1 MSPAAP
7 PSPERL
13 AEILGM
19 PLPTPEQARIIAH
32 PLAPLLVVAGAGS
45 GKTATMSQRVVH
57 LVAGGQVRPDQ
68 ILGLT
73 FTRKATAELE
83 QRVRTRLAQLAVSG
97 LPGLPELD
105 EEAGPTI
112 ATYNAFAGSLVRDH
126 GLRLGID
133 PDSTLITEARA
144 WQIAT
149 RIVTER
155 TEPLPLDKPGAAATA
170 LLALDGALSEN
181 LLSVAD
187 AAEQLGDLAA
197 LMEGIG
203 SVRGCKTLVRGVP
216 EALTTRL
223 GMLEAVAAYRD
234 YKLRHSLLDFGDQI
248 ALGCRIAEEVPDV
261 AQSLRTQY
269 PAVLL
274 DEFQDTSVA
283 QIRLLAAL
291 FSDSGVTAVGDPNQ
305 AIYGWRGASA
315 GALDTFH
322 EYFNPGGAAAA
333 ENAFNT
339 GGADES
345 RAPVLPLST
354 AWRNDRAILRAANVT
369 SSPLRHHAPQPGDA
383 EVARIP
389 VDELHERPGAAGLA
403 EGVVVGA
410 FVQDP
415 LAEARTIADFMEE
428 RWSPQAEMAVLCRTR
443 AQLLPIADALD
454 DLGVPY
460 EIIGLGGM
468 LSVPEVADVRAAL
481 TVAADP
487 ERGDRL
493 LRLLTGA
500 GIGAADLRAL
510 AALARAQVRSA
521 REQTGDGRDQA
532 EREQPD
538 APLLSEAIET
548 LARWEETGR
557 LPRTAASGDAEAG
570 RAAEAGRVV
579 GAGGAT
585 GTGAGAP
592 GPADVGLSE
601 AGRRAAVG
609 LARSLRRVRAGLGL
623 ALPDLVMLTEQALG
637 LDVELAA
644 RVGNPLGRRA
654 VDRFREAAEQFTA
667 EMESPTLAG
676 FLDWLEAAEE
686 HENGMEAPHVEPE
699 PGAVQLLTI
708 HAAKGLEW
716 DTVAVAGLVEQVF
729 PSYRQQPKEDR
740 TLSDKGWMTRPE
752 EFPHPLRADAATLP
766 PFTLGMWDTAGW
778 DAEAL
783 KEAWG
788 EYTLALGRHTLA
800 EERRL
805 AYVAFTRARHE
816 LLLTGSH
823 LAKAAAKPRP
833 MARFLDELVRR
844 ELVRPYGPGWQN
856 YDEDQPNPLAG
867 GGTTGTWPPPEP
879 TGIRGEHRE
888 ARRRAAHDVAAA
900 GRAGAAPEAS
910 TDPTVARWVAEAEL
924 LLAERARRRDQ
935 PPSVHLPDHLAATR
949 IDELRADRDRFA
961 LDLRRPLPPEPRPEL
976 RLGTVFHDAIA
987 LRLGG
992 QGQLLTLEQAGVPDA
1007 LTPRQRKQLERWLEI
1022 AERLPLLDGCL
1033 LQDTEVELELALESL
1048 TVRCRLDAV
1057 FRDPGGAWLIVDWKT
1072 GRRRVPVDQ
1081 LSIYVHA
1088 LAASRGVETDAVR
1101 AAYVYVDRDDGLV
1114 DELSAADLLPLSEIE
1129 DALRAE
1135 GRS

>member
-1 MSPAAP
+1 MSTAP
-7 PSPERL
+7 PPGPRTL
-13 AEILGM
+13 AKILGV
-19 PLPTPEQARIIAH
+19 PPPTPEQARIIAH
-32 PLAPLLVVAGAGS
+32 PLTPLLVVAGAGS

-57 LVAGGQVRPDQ
+57 LVVRGEVRPDQ
-68 ILGLT
+68 VLGLT
-73 FTRKATAELE
+73 FTRRATAELD
-83 QRVRTRLAQLAVSG
+83 QRVAARLARLAGSG
-97 LPGLPELD
+97 LVRLD
-105 EEAGPTI
+105 EEAGAAI
-112 ATYNAFAGSLVRDH
+112 ATYNAFAGSLVREH
-126 GLRLGID
+126 GLRIGVD
-133 PDSTLITEARA
+133 PDSTLITGARA
-144 WQIAT
+144 WQIAV
-149 RIVTER
+149 RIVEER
-155 TEPLPLDKPGAAATA
+155 TAPLPVDRPGAAASV
-170 LLALDGALSEN
+170 LLALEGALSEN
-181 LLSVAD
+181 LLTVD
-187 AAEQLGDLAA
+187 EAAEHLDELVA

-203 SVRGCKTLVRGVP
+203 SVRGCRTLVRGAP
-216 EALTTRL
+216 EALGNRL

-234 YKLRHSLLDFGDQI
+234 YKRRHALLDFGDQI
-248 ALGCRIAEEVPDV
+248 ALGCRIAEEAPEV
-261 AQSLRTQY
+261 ARQLRERHR
-269 PAVLL
+269 AVLL

-291 FSDSGVTAVGDPNQ
+291 FSASGVTAVGDPNQ

-322 EYFNPGGAAAA
+322 EYFNPGAR
-333 ENAFNT
+333 T
-339 GGADES
+339 DGADE

-383 EVARIP
+383 EVAHIP
-389 VDELHERPGAAGLA
+389 VDELHERPEAAGLA

-510 AALARAQVRSA
+510 AALARAQVRSS
-521 REQTGDGRDQA
+521 REQVGDGRDQA

-570 RAAEAGRVV
+570 RASSAGR
-579 GAGGAT
+579 AGGTT

-592 GPADVGLSE
+592 GPGDVGLSE

-623 ALPDLVMLTEQALG
+623 ALPDLVVLTEQALG

-816 LLLTGSH
+816 LLLTGTH

>member
-1 MSPAAP
+1 MIPAAP

-223 GMLEAVAAYRD
+223 GMLDAVAAYRD

-322 EYFNPGGAAAA
+322 EYFNPGAG
-333 ENAFNT
+333 T
-339 GGADES
+339 DGVDE

-383 EVARIP
+383 AVARIP
-389 VDELHERPGAAGLA
+389 VDELHERPEAAGLA

-428 RWSPQAEMAVLCRTR
+428 RWSPQVEMAVLCRTR
-443 AQLLPIADALD
+443 AQLVPIADALEE
-454 DLGVPY
+454 LGVPY
-460 EIIGLGGM
+460 EIVGLGGM

-521 REQTGDGRDQA
+521 REQAGDGRSQA

-570 RAAEAGRVV
+570 RASSAGR
-579 GAGGAT
+579 AGGTT

-778 DAEAL
+778 DAEAI
-783 KEAWG
+783 KDAWG

-879 TGIRGEHRE
+879 TGVRGEHRE
-888 ARRRAAHDVAAA
+888 ARRRAARDVAAA

-924 LLAERARRRDQ
+924 LLAE
-935 PPSVHLPDHLAATR
+935 
-949 IDELRADRDRFA
+949 RADRDRFA

>member
-1 MSPAAP
+1 M
-7 PSPERL
+7 
-13 AEILGM
+13 
-19 PLPTPEQARIIAH
+19 
-32 PLAPLLVVAGAGS
+32 
-45 GKTATMSQRVVH
+45 
-57 LVAGGQVRPDQ
+57 
-68 ILGLT
+68 
-73 FTRKATAELE
+73 
-83 QRVRTRLAQLAVSG
+83 
-97 LPGLPELD
+97 
-105 EEAGPTI
+105 
-112 ATYNAFAGSLVRDH
+112 
-126 GLRLGID
+126 
-133 PDSTLITEARA
+133 
-144 WQIAT
+144 
-149 RIVTER
+149 
-155 TEPLPLDKPGAAATA
+155 
-170 LLALDGALSEN
+170 
-181 LLSVAD
+181 
-187 AAEQLGDLAA
+187 
-197 LMEGIG
+197 
-203 SVRGCKTLVRGVP
+203 
-216 EALTTRL
+216 
-223 GMLEAVAAYRD
+223 
-234 YKLRHSLLDFGDQI
+234 
-248 ALGCRIAEEVPDV
+248 
-261 AQSLRTQY
+261 
-269 PAVLL
+269 
-274 DEFQDTSVA
+274 
-283 QIRLLAAL
+283 
-291 FSDSGVTAVGDPNQ
+291 
-305 AIYGWRGASA
+305 
-315 GALDTFH
+315 
-322 EYFNPGGAAAA
+322 
-333 ENAFNT
+333 
-339 GGADES
+339 
-345 RAPVLPLST
+345 
-354 AWRNDRAILRAANVT
+354 
-369 SSPLRHHAPQPGDA
+369 
-383 EVARIP
+383 
-389 VDELHERPGAAGLA
+389 
-403 EGVVVGA
+403 
-410 FVQDP
+410 
-415 LAEARTIADFMEE
+415 
-428 RWSPQAEMAVLCRTR
+428 
-443 AQLLPIADALD
+443 
-454 DLGVPY
+454 
-460 EIIGLGGM
+460 
-468 LSVPEVADVRAAL
+468 
-481 TVAADP
+481 
-487 ERGDRL
+487 
-493 LRLLTGA
+493 
-500 GIGAADLRAL
+500 
-510 AALARAQVRSA
+510 
-521 REQTGDGRDQA
+521 
-532 EREQPD
+532 
-538 APLLSEAIET
+538 
-548 LARWEETGR
+548 
-557 LPRTAASGDAEAG
+557 
-570 RAAEAGRVV
+570 
-579 GAGGAT
+579 
-585 GTGAGAP
+585 
-592 GPADVGLSE
+592 
-601 AGRRAAVG
+601 
-609 LARSLRRVRAGLGL
+609 RAGLGL
-623 ALPDLVMLTEQALG
+623 ALPDLVVLTEQALG

-867 GGTTGTWPPPEP
+867 GSTTGTWPPPEP
-879 TGIRGEHRE
+879 TGVRGEHRE
-888 ARRRAAHDVAAA
+888 ARRRAARDVAAA
-900 GRAGAAPEAS
+900 GRDGSALEAS

-1072 GRRRVPVDQ
+1072 GQRRVPVDQ

>member
-1 MSPAAP
+1 
-7 PSPERL
+7 
-13 AEILGM
+13 
-19 PLPTPEQARIIAH
+19 
-32 PLAPLLVVAGAGS
+32 
-45 GKTATMSQRVVH
+45 
-57 LVAGGQVRPDQ
+57 
-68 ILGLT
+68 
-73 FTRKATAELE
+73 
-83 QRVRTRLAQLAVSG
+83 
-97 LPGLPELD
+97 
-105 EEAGPTI
+105 
-112 ATYNAFAGSLVRDH
+112 
-126 GLRLGID
+126 
-133 PDSTLITEARA
+133 
-144 WQIAT
+144 
-149 RIVTER
+149 
-155 TEPLPLDKPGAAATA
+155 
-170 LLALDGALSEN
+170 
-181 LLSVAD
+181 
-187 AAEQLGDLAA
+187 
-197 LMEGIG
+197 
-203 SVRGCKTLVRGVP
+203 
-216 EALTTRL
+216 
-223 GMLEAVAAYRD
+223 
-234 YKLRHSLLDFGDQI
+234 
-248 ALGCRIAEEVPDV
+248 
-261 AQSLRTQY
+261 
-269 PAVLL
+269 
-274 DEFQDTSVA
+274 
-283 QIRLLAAL
+283 
-291 FSDSGVTAVGDPNQ
+291 
-305 AIYGWRGASA
+305 
-315 GALDTFH
+315 
-322 EYFNPGGAAAA
+322 
-333 ENAFNT
+333 
-339 GGADES
+339 
-345 RAPVLPLST
+345 
-354 AWRNDRAILRAANVT
+354 
-369 SSPLRHHAPQPGDA
+369 
-383 EVARIP
+383 
-389 VDELHERPGAAGLA
+389 
-403 EGVVVGA
+403 
-410 FVQDP
+410 
-415 LAEARTIADFMEE
+415 
-428 RWSPQAEMAVLCRTR
+428 
-443 AQLLPIADALD
+443 
-454 DLGVPY
+454 
-460 EIIGLGGM
+460 M

-521 REQTGDGRDQA
+521 RAQAGDGRDQA

-557 LPRTAASGDAEAG
+557 PPRTAASGDAEAG
-570 RAAEAGRVV
+570 GVAEAGRVA
-579 GAGGAT
+579 GAGGVT

-637 LDVELAA
+637 LDVELDA

-686 HENGMEAPHVEPE
+686 HEDGMEAPHVEPE

-740 TLSDKGWMTRPE
+740 TLADKGWMTRPE